1 MRTRPL
7 TRLIILG
14 FTLAAGLCQ
23 MGCSR
28 QKTDRPETYPASG
41 VLFVDEEPAAG
52 AKRSSNPVQFMF
64 MPINPAQ
71 SKRLAATCP
80 HAVVQGDGSFRLTTY
95 RTNDGARRERTPLR

>member
-41 VLFVDEEPAAG
+41 VLFVDEEPAA
-52 AKRSSNPVQFMF
+52 APKCSSIPC
-64 MPINPAQ
+64 
-71 SKRLAATCP
+71 SSCSCR
-80 HAVVQGDGSFRLTTY
+80 
-95 RTNDGARRERTPLR
+95 